1 MQRDISSQILKG
13 ILQGVMLT
21 ILEKNVEYGYS
32 LSKKLDDYGLTNV
45 PKGTI
50 YPLLASMEKKKLIEG
65 RMQESPDGPAR
76 KYYYLTPAG
85 QQAKL
90 EFQQEWQQL
99 EEVVNKVL
107 GGE

>member
-50 YPLLASMEKKKLIEG
+50 YPCLLYT
-65 RMQESPDGPAR
+65 SPSPRDS
-76 KYYYLTPAG
+76 
-85 QQAKL
+85 
-90 EFQQEWQQL
+90 
-99 EEVVNKVL
+99 
-107 GGE
+107 